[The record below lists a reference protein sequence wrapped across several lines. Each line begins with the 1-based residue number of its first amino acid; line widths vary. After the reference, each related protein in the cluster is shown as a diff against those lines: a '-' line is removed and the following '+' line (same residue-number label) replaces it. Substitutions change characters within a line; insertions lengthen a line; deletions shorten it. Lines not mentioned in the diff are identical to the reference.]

1 MPSCKRQAD
10 EPASPRVRLVPS
22 NRMRK
27 NMKICGVSEE
37 TWEQRARDTARVWG
51 ISEDEA
57 KKVCGAVVE
66 GGFEDVMTQP
76 KHDVFRVRG

>member
-1 MPSCKRQAD
+1 M
-10 EPASPRVRLVPS
+10 RLVPS
-22 NRMRK
+22 RK
-27 NMKICGVSEE
+27 LRKTMQSVGISEQA
-37 TWEQRARDTARVWG
+37 WEARAKDIARVWG

-76 KHDVFRVRG
+76 KHDIFRVRG